1 MKIVLI
7 GFMGSGKS
15 TIAHE
20 LGTQLGKEVI
30 EMDSVV
36 LKRTESK
43 DMAEVFDKGG
53 EILLR
58 EWEIKL
64 AQEWRNAVD
73 VIISTGGGV
82 VMNKIILDYLKE
94 NNGTVIFLHSSFDTI
109 QHRIQKDITPRPLF
123 KHLNEAKQLYE
134 FRLPLYKQYAD
145 HEVSC
150 DNKSVEEI
158 VSEIKNI
165 A

>member
-15 TIAHE
+15 TIARE
-20 LGTQLGKEVI
+20 LGKQLHKEVI

-36 LKRTESK
+36 LERTECT
-43 DMAEVFDKGG
+43 DMAHVFEKGG

-64 AQEWRNAVD
+64 AKEWKDASD

-94 NNGTVIFLHSSFDTI
+94 NEGQVIFLHSSFETI
-109 QHRIQKDITPRPLF
+109 HDRIQQDNTPRPLF
-123 KHLNEAKQLYE
+123 QHEEEAKKLYD

-145 HEVSC
+145 HEVDC
-150 DNKSVEEI
+150 DDKSVEEI
-158 VSEIKNI
+158 VSEIKSFI
-165 A
+165 